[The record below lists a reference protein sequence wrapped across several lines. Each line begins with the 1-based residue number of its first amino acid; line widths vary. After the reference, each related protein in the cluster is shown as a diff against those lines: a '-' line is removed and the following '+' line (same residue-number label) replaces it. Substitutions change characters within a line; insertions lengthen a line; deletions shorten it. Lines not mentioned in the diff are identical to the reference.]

1 MWQVAA
7 GLGLGL
13 DMVLK
18 LGCTL
23 ESPGIP
29 PPKDSGL
36 IGL

>member
-1 MWQVAA
+1 MWQVATVLD
-7 GLGLGL
+7 GTGL

-29 PPKDSGL
+29 PPKIL
-36 IGL
+36 A